1 MPSFLTPDLGLLFWM
16 FLAFVIVFSV
26 LAKFGFP
33 VITKMVE
40 DRKKYIDE
48 SLQNARIANEKLSR
62 VKIESEKLIQE
73 AREQQDR
80 ILKEAM
86 ATQQS
91 IISEAKSKAQVESNK
106 LLENAKKQI
115 QVEKENA
122 LREIRA
128 QVADLSVNVAEKILL
143 RKLDKTAEQD
153 QFVERLVDEALA
165 SK

>member
-1 MPSFLTPDLGLLFWM
+1 MPSFLTPDLGLLSWM
-16 FLAFVIVFSV
+16 FLAFVIVFGV

>member
-16 FLAFVIVFSV
+16 FLAFVIVFGV

-91 IISEAKSKAQVESNK
+91 IISEAKSKALVESNK

-128 QVADLSVNVAEKILL
+128 QVAELSVNVAEKILL

>member
-16 FLAFVIVFSV
+16 FLAFVIVFGV

-40 DRKKYIDE
+40 ERKKFIDE

-91 IISEAKSKAQVESNK
+91 IISEAKNKAQVESNK

-122 LREIRA
+122 LREIRT

>member
-16 FLAFVIVFSV
+16 FLAFVIVFGV

-40 DRKKYIDE
+40 DRKRYIDE

-91 IISEAKSKAQVESNK
+91 IISEAKSKALVESNK

-153 QFVERLVDEALA
+153 QFVARLVDEALA

>member
-16 FLAFVIVFSV
+16 FLAFVIVFGV

-86 ATQQS
+86 TTQQS
-91 IISEAKSKAQVESNK
+91 IISEAKSKALVESNK

>member
-16 FLAFVIVFSV
+16 FLAFVIVFGV

-62 VKIESEKLIQE
+62 VKIESEKLIHE

>member
-16 FLAFVIVFSV
+16 FLAFVIVFGV

-40 DRKKYIDE
+40 ERKKFIDE

-91 IISEAKSKAQVESNK
+91 IISEAKNKAQVESNK

-122 LREIRA
+122 LREIRT

-143 RKLDKTAEQD
+143 RNLDKTAEQD

>member
-16 FLAFVIVFSV
+16 FLAFVIVFGV

-91 IISEAKSKAQVESNK
+91 IIFEAKSKAQVESNK

>member
-16 FLAFVIVFSV
+16 FLAFVIVFGV

-91 IISEAKSKAQVESNK
+91 IISEAKSKALVESNK

-143 RKLDKTAEQD
+143 SKLDKTAEQD
-153 QFVERLVDEALA
+153 QFVARLVDEALA

>member
-16 FLAFVIVFSV
+16 FLAFVIVFGV

-91 IISEAKSKAQVESNK
+91 IISEAKSKARVESNK

>member
-16 FLAFVIVFSV
+16 FLAFVIVFGV

-48 SLQNARIANEKLSR
+48 SLQNARIANEKLSC

>member
-16 FLAFVIVFSV
+16 FLAFVIVFGV

-40 DRKKYIDE
+40 ERKKFIDE

-122 LREIRA
+122 LREIRT

-143 RKLDKTAEQD
+143 RNLDKTAEQD
-153 QFVERLVDEALA
+153 QFVERLVDDALA

>member
-1 MPSFLTPDLGLLFWM
+1 
-16 FLAFVIVFSV
+16 
-26 LAKFGFP
+26 
-33 VITKMVE
+33 
-40 DRKKYIDE
+40 
-48 SLQNARIANEKLSR
+48 
-62 VKIESEKLIQE
+62 
-73 AREQQDR
+73 
-80 ILKEAM
+80 M

>member
-16 FLAFVIVFSV
+16 FLAFVIVFGV

-86 ATQQS
+86 AIQQS

>member
-1 MPSFLTPDLGLLFWM
+1 MPSFLAPDLGLLFWM
-16 FLAFVIVFSV
+16 FLAFVIVFGV

-40 DRKKYIDE
+40 ERKKYIDE
-48 SLQNARIANEKLSR
+48 SLQNARIANEKLSH

-91 IISEAKSKAQVESNK
+91 IISEAKNKAQVESNK

-122 LREIRA
+122 LREIRT

-143 RKLDKTAEQD
+143 RNLDKTAEQD

>member
-16 FLAFVIVFSV
+16 FLAFVIVFGV

-80 ILKEAM
+80 ILKAAM

-91 IISEAKSKAQVESNK
+91 IISEAKSKALVESNK

>member
-16 FLAFVIVFSV
+16 FLAFVIVFGV

-40 DRKKYIDE
+40 GRKKYIDE

-91 IISEAKSKAQVESNK
+91 IISEAKSKALVESNK

>member
-16 FLAFVIVFSV
+16 FLAFVIVFGV

-91 IISEAKSKAQVESNK
+91 IISEAKSKALVESNK

-115 QVEKENA
+115 QVEKESA

>member
-16 FLAFVIVFSV
+16 FLAFVIVFGV

-91 IISEAKSKAQVESNK
+91 IISEAKSKAHVESNK

>member
-16 FLAFVIVFSV
+16 FLAFVIVFGV

-33 VITKMVE
+33 VITQMVE
-40 DRKKYIDE
+40 NRKKYIDE
-48 SLQNARIANEKLSR
+48 SLQNARTANEKLSN
-62 VKIESEKLIQE
+62 VKAESEKLIQN
-73 AREQQDR
+73 AREQQDK

-91 IISEAKSKAQVESNK
+91 IISEAKNKAQIESHK
-106 LLENAKKQI
+106 ILEEAKKQI

-122 LREIRA
+122 LRDIRT
-128 QVADLSVNVAEKILL
+128 QVAELSVSVAEKILL
-143 RKLDKTAEQD
+143 SKLDTTAEQN

>member
-16 FLAFVIVFSV
+16 FLAFVIVFGV

-33 VITKMVE
+33 VITQMVE
-40 DRKKYIDE
+40 NRKKYIDE
-48 SLQNARIANEKLSR
+48 SLQNARSANEKLSN
-62 VKIESEKLIQE
+62 VKAESEKLIQN
-73 AREQQDR
+73 AREQQDK

-86 ATQQS
+86 AMQQS
-91 IISEAKSKAQVESNK
+91 IISEAKNKAQIESQK
-106 LLENAKKQI
+106 ILEEAKKQI

-122 LREIRA
+122 LRDIRT
-128 QVADLSVNVAEKILL
+128 QVAELSVSVAEKILL
-143 RKLDKTAEQD
+143 SKLETTAEQN

>member
-16 FLAFVIVFSV
+16 FLAFVIVFGV

-91 IISEAKSKAQVESNK
+91 IISEAKSKALVESNK

-128 QVADLSVNVAEKILL
+128 QVAGLSVNVAEKILL

>member
-16 FLAFVIVFSV
+16 FLAFVIVFGV

-91 IISEAKSKAQVESNK
+91 IISEAKSKALVESNK

>member
-16 FLAFVIVFSV
+16 FLAFVIVFGV

-91 IISEAKSKAQVESNK
+91 IISEAKSKALIESNK

>member
-16 FLAFVIVFSV
+16 FLAFVIVFGV

-91 IISEAKSKAQVESNK
+91 IISEAKSKALVESNK
-106 LLENAKKQI
+106 LLGNAKKQI

>member
-16 FLAFVIVFSV
+16 FLAFVIVFGV

-33 VITKMVE
+33 VITQMVE
-40 DRKKYIDE
+40 NRKKYIDE
-48 SLQNARIANEKLSR
+48 SLQNARSANEKLSN
-62 VKIESEKLIQE
+62 VKAESEKLIQN
-73 AREQQDR
+73 AREQQDK

-91 IISEAKSKAQVESNK
+91 IISEAKNKAQIESQK
-106 LLENAKKQI
+106 ILEEAKKQI

-122 LREIRA
+122 LRDIRT
-128 QVADLSVNVAEKILL
+128 QVAELSVSVAEKILL
-143 RKLDKTAEQD
+143 SKLETTAEQN

>member
-16 FLAFVIVFSV
+16 FLAFVIVFGV

-80 ILKEAM
+80 ILKETM

>member
-16 FLAFVIVFSV
+16 FLAFVIVFGV

-91 IISEAKSKAQVESNK
+91 IISEAKSKALVESNK
-106 LLENAKKQI
+106 LLENAKRQI

>member
-16 FLAFVIVFSV
+16 FLAFVIVFGV

-91 IISEAKSKAQVESNK
+91 IISEAKSRAQVESNK

>member
-16 FLAFVIVFSV
+16 FLAFVIVFGV

-73 AREQQDR
+73 ACEQQDR

-91 IISEAKSKAQVESNK
+91 IISEAKSKALVESNK

>member
-16 FLAFVIVFSV
+16 FLAFVIVLGV

-91 IISEAKSKAQVESNK
+91 IISEAKSKALVESNK

>member
-16 FLAFVIVFSV
+16 FLAFVIVFGV

-40 DRKKYIDE
+40 ERKKYIDE

-91 IISEAKSKAQVESNK
+91 IISEAKNKAQVESNK

-122 LREIRA
+122 LREIRT

-143 RKLDKTAEQD
+143 RNLDKTAEQD

>member
-16 FLAFVIVFSV
+16 FLAFVIVFGV

-91 IISEAKSKAQVESNK
+91 IISEAKSKALVESNK
-106 LLENAKKQI
+106 FLKMRRSKFRLKKKMLCVRYVHKLLTC
-115 QVEKENA
+115 
-122 LREIRA
+122 L
-128 QVADLSVNVAEKILL
+128 
-143 RKLDKTAEQD
+143 
-153 QFVERLVDEALA
+153 
-165 SK
+165 

>member
-16 FLAFVIVFSV
+16 FLAFVIVFGV

-73 AREQQDR
+73 ACEQQDR

-86 ATQQS
+86 ATQQN
-91 IISEAKSKAQVESNK
+91 IISEAKSKALVESNK

>member
-16 FLAFVIVFSV
+16 FLAFVIVFGV

-91 IISEAKSKAQVESNK
+91 IISEAKSKALVESNK

-122 LREIRA
+122 LCEIRA

>member
-16 FLAFVIVFSV
+16 FLAFVIVFGV

-122 LREIRA
+122 LREISA

>member
-16 FLAFVIVFSV
+16 FLAFVIVFGV

-40 DRKKYIDE
+40 DRTKYIDE

>member
-16 FLAFVIVFSV
+16 FLAFVIVFGV

-91 IISEAKSKAQVESNK
+91 IISEAKSKALVESNK

-153 QFVERLVDEALA
+153 QFVARLVDEALA